1 MTLPTPDERVQA
13 TTRALQDLGR
23 QTGQQFKQSAA
34 AIALYAEHLRAQLA
48 AATVLDEP
56 GLEDA
61 ARAAMSALKLFA
73 VAEGQANAAQF
84 DARLVAT
91 LGVALNIAGAAL

>member
-1 MTLPTPDERVQA
+1 MSNITPDDRVTA

-23 QTGQQFKQSAA
+23 QTGQQFRQSAA

-48 AATVLDEP
+48 AAALLNEP

-61 ARAAMSALKLFA
+61 ARAAMSAVKLFA
-73 VAEGQANAAQF
+73 VAEGQRDANAF
-84 DARLVAT
+84 DARLVAAI
-91 LGVALNIAGAAL
+91 GVALNIAGAAL